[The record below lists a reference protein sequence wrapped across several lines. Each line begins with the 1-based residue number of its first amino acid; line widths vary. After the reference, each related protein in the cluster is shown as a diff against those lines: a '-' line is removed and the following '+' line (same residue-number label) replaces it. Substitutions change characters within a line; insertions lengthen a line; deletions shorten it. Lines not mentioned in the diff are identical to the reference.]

1 MENKKNSHY
10 EKEDF
15 ESRVNSKLEKEYEV
29 GEDSTK
35 YGEFISSYFA
45 WISLPNQKERA
56 EELHH
61 MTKGKNNKIKEK
73 TKKSEKKEEK
83 DI

>member
-1 MENKKNSHY
+1 M
-10 EKEDF
+10 DF
-15 ESRVNSKLEKEYEV
+15 
-29 GEDSTK
+29 
-35 YGEFISSYFA
+35 
-45 WISLPNQKERA
+45 LPNQKERA